1 MAGVSTQTNRRQ
13 LVLGGLLAVLVTLLT
28 VLGYWYFRS
37 PEATL
42 VGVGDM
48 GPELELPSLGGVG
61 TTRLSQFRGRAVLLT
76 MFMSKCR
83 ICESEIRNIERLHRG
98 HLQRGLIVL
107 GVSVDPDRETLR
119 RFVKE
124 KELTFFV
131 LEDFGGRTVKRV
143 YGSWKMPE
151 HYLIDRDG
159 RVAKVFLGSVNWRSR
174 EVIELSRNL
183 LPQEPTPAQP
193 RETPPDSSSS
203 TAPTR

>member
-1 MAGVSTQTNRRQ
+1 MARMSQETDRRRH
-13 LVLGGLLAVLVTLLT
+13 LLGGLLAALITLLT

-42 VGVGDM
+42 VGVGDIA
-48 GPELELPSLGGVG
+48 PELELSSLGASG
-61 TTRLSQFRGRAVLLT
+61 TTRLSQFRGRPVLLT

-83 ICESEIRNIERLHRG
+83 ICASEIRNIERLHRANV
-98 HLQRGLIVL
+98 QKGLIVL

-131 LEDFGGRTVKRV
+131 LEDFGGKTVKQI

-151 HYLIDRDG
+151 HYLIDREG
-159 RVAKVFLGSVNWRSR
+159 RVAQVLLGSVNWRSP
-174 EVIELSRNL
+174 EVLASITDL
-183 LPQEPTPAQP
+183 LPPAPTPTQSP
-193 RETPPDSSSS
+193 
-203 TAPTR
+203 

>member
-1 MAGVSTQTNRRQ
+1 MAGLSPKTDRRRH
-13 LVLGGLLAVLVTLLT
+13 VLGGLLVLLVTLLT
-28 VLGYWYFRS
+28 VLGYWYLKS

-42 VGVGDM
+42 VSVGDM
-48 GPELELPSLGGVG
+48 APELELPSLGGVG
-61 TTRLSQFRGRAVLLT
+61 TTRLSQFRGRPVLLT

-83 ICESEIRNIERLHRG
+83 ICEKEIRDIERLHRG
-98 HLQRGLIVL
+98 HLQKGLIVL

-131 LEDFGGRTVKRV
+131 LEDFGGKTVKQV

-151 HYLIDRDG
+151 HYLIDRHG
-159 RVAKVFLGSVNWRSR
+159 RVARVFLGSVDWRSR
-174 EVIELSRNL
+174 EVIESITHL
-183 LPQEPTPAQP
+183 LPPERAPAQS
-193 RETPPDSSSS
+193 REPPPDSSSS